1 VLWRHLD
8 EFMPHNKHR
17 IELVRIVVVVPLGLD
32 MVAFGNNEHDELGN
46 LQHQVLLV
54 VVVKAR
60 ITLLAE

>member
-1 VLWRHLD
+1 
-8 EFMPHNKHR
+8 
-17 IELVRIVVVVPLGLD
+17 